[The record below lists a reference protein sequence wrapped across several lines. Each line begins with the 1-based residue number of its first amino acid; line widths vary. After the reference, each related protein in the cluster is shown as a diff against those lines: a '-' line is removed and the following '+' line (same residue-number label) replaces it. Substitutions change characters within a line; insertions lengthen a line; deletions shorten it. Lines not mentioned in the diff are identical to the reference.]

1 MIYITGDTHGGVD
14 MIKLSS
20 EALEKSNYFLTAN
33 DHLIITGDFGFPFTP
48 DDLKEYE
55 KKKRLSVSDI
65 YLFFMSVG
73 HGRDGGSTDEKC
85 SHSCM
90 RGY

>member
-33 DHLIITGDFGFPFTP
+33 NHLIITGDFGFPFTP

-55 KKKRLSVSDI
+55 KKK
-65 YLFFMSVG
+65 G
-73 HGRDGGSTDEKC
+73 
-85 SHSCM
+85 
-90 RGY
+90 